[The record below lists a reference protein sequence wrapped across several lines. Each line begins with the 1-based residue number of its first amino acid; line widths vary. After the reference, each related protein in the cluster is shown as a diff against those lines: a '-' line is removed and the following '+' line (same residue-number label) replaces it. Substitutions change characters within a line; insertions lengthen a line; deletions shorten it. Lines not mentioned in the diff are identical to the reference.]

1 MSARG
6 LYNQYII
13 LQVRCTRGY
22 DGGLPQSFIL
32 EAKDNHNYA
41 VVAKIQA
48 NTEHAIE
55 FIRLTLSEYGFVK
68 L

>member
-1 MSARG
+1 MMKICLEKRT
-6 LYNQYII
+6 LV

-48 NTEHAIE
+48 SSNISLVRSTASPE
-55 FIRLTLSEYGFVK
+55 TLAGGK
-68 L
+68 